1 MKLKNIA
8 LIAAL
13 ITLVSG
19 CEQFDQFNEKFM
31 GKKEATPASEP
42 VDAVATVNGEAISVD
57 IFNSYARAR
66 AQQQQGVDIDKHRGA
81 IINEMINRQLLV
93 QEAIKNGLDKQPQ
106 ISAEIQNQQE
116 NILSTVMM
124 RHYLSQN
131 EITDEMLKQEY
142 DDFIKNTNFD
152 EYQISYIMVKTKE
165 EAEDIAKKL
174 DAGANFAEMAKE
186 KSLDPNGKQ
195 GGSLG
200 WITPTR
206 LPAPFAKMLGTLKKG
221 EHGIMSEPNGQHI
234 FRMDDIRTQ
243 DAPSFEDS
251 KKGMVAKIHKRKL
264 DNYINELKAT
274 AKIEIRK
281 TEETPA
287 PSTEAPAETPAEAPA
302 ATN

>member
-8 LIAAL
+8 LIAVL
-13 ITLVSG
+13 ITLVTG
-19 CEQFDQFNEKFM
+19 CEQFDQFKEKFM
-31 GKKEATPASEP
+31 GKKEAAPAADP
-42 VDAVATVNGEAISVD
+42 VDAVATVNGDAISVD
-57 IFNSYARAR
+57 KFNSYARAR

-81 IINEMINRQLLV
+81 IINEMINRQLMV
-93 QEAIKNGLDKQPQ
+93 QDAIKKGLDKKPQ
-106 ISAEIQNQQE
+106 VIAEIQNQHD
-116 NILSTVMM
+116 NILSALMV
-124 RHYLSQN
+124 REKLSSN
-131 EITDEMLKQEY
+131 EVTDEMLKQEY
-142 DDFIKNTNFD
+142 DEFIKNTNFD
-152 EYQISYIMVKTKE
+152 EYQISYMMVKTKE

-174 DAGANFAEMAKE
+174 DAGADFAELAKE

-200 WITPTR
+200 WISPTR

-221 EHGIMSEPNGQHI
+221 EHGTMSEPNGQHI

-251 KKGMVAKIHKRKL
+251 KKGMVARIQKRNL

-274 AKIEIRK
+274 ANIEIRK
-281 TEETPA
+281 TEEAPA

-302 ATN
+302 TTN